1 MEIKNIN
8 MIAAVALNGA
18 IGKDNDLIWHISRD
32 LKFFK
37 ETTLGHPVIMG
48 RKCWESI
55 GRALPGRKN
64 VVVSRGNPQLPEGVV
79 LMHSIEDALAEA
91 GDGCFVIGGAQIYA
105 EAMPFADTLYVTRV
119 FCSPEAD
126 VFFPPIEADDWDI
139 ESQSETFTE
148 NSLEFRF
155 EKYVRR

>member
-64 VVVSRGNPQLPEGVV
+64 VVVSRGNPQLPEGVILV
-79 LMHSIEDALAEA
+79 HSIEDAFAEA

-105 EAMPFADTLYVTRV
+105 EAMPFADTLYITRV

>member
-91 GDGCFVIGGAQIYA
+91 GDDCFVIGGAQIYA
-105 EAMPFADTLYVTRV
+105 EAMPFADTLYITRV

>member
-1 MEIKNIN
+1 

-91 GDGCFVIGGAQIYA
+91 GDDCFVIGGAQIYA
-105 EAMPFADTLYVTRV
+105 EAMPFADTLYITRV

>member
-91 GDGCFVIGGAQIYA
+91 GDDCFVIGGAQIYA
-105 EAMPFADTLYVTRV
+105 EAMPFANTLYITRV

>member
-1 MEIKNIN
+1 

-18 IGKDNDLIWHISRD
+18 IGKDNDLIWRISRD

-105 EAMPFADTLYVTRV
+105 EAMPFADTLYITRV

>member
-1 MEIKNIN
+1 

-91 GDGCFVIGGAQIYA
+91 GDDCFVIGGAQIYA
-105 EAMPFADTLYVTRV
+105 EAMPFANTLYITRV